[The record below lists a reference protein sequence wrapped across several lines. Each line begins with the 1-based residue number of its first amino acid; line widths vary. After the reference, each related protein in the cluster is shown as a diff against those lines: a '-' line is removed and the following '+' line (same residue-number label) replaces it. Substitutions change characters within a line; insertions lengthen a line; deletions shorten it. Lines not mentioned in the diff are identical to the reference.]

1 MWLGICIG
9 ILITLVIWRIVSNQH
24 TITVPGVKQQRA
36 SRYTVHLVSE
46 EERLRQT
53 LQAGQDL
60 AAFTQVELQDGV
72 VVITAERVTTIRL
85 WNGML
90 IIQQSGVRGGMG
102 HEQQIPLYG
111 IQKGLCLLG
120 KAQEV

>member
-9 ILITLVIWRIVSNQH
+9 MLIALVIWRVTSNQH
-24 TITVPGVKQQRA
+24 IVTTPDVKQQRA
-36 SRYTVHLVSE
+36 ARYTVHLVSE
-46 EERLRQT
+46 DERLRQT

-60 AAFTQVELQDGV
+60 AAFAQVELQNGV
-72 VVITAERVTTIRL
+72 VVITAERITTMRL
-85 WNGML
+85 WNNKL
-90 IIQQSGVRGGMG
+90 IMQQSGVRGGMG

-120 KAQEV
+120 KVQEV